1 MAQNLGRGL
10 IFIGLLLIVIGGLF
24 LLAGKIPWLG
34 RLPGDIVIERKN
46 FSLYIP
52 LATSLILSAVLSFL
66 FWFIMRR

>member
-10 IFIGLLLIVIGGLF
+10 ILIGLLLIVIGGLF

-66 FWFIMRR
+66 FWFFMRR